1 MESKEN
7 AASLDYHEEE
17 ITIYPERC
25 GSGSDQ
31 KGAERETQGGDDGG
45 RAMSKA
51 LTKKAWLLGGEFGQ
65 DGIEYCWRARMIDPN
80 ASRCVHERDNEMS
93 YNRSNVCFVL
103 SDSVSVTV
111 ITVE

>member
-7 AASLDYHEEE
+7 AASLDYHEVE

-80 ASRCVHERDNEMS
+80 ASRCEQYMKENMKWVRIVPTYASS
-93 YNRSNVCFVL
+93 YQ
-103 SDSVSVTV
+103 TV
-111 ITVE
+111 YR